1 MNLNKENLNFWVLK
15 FYNESTKKEE
25 VANIACA
32 KRYKAKDVKRIMG
45 QAHPEYSGM
54 KAKRAKK
61 PDVWKVGS

>member
-1 MNLNKENLNFWVLK
+1 MK